1 MPFLDADCKEV
12 KYFACGENFNQ
23 TETPFSLNSR
33 YASVYLIRF
42 EWEKMFITLTRK
54 SRVSSRDHVCRTLS
68 FFLPT
73 VINTL

>member
-33 YASVYLIRF
+33 YASVYLKRF
-42 EWEKMFITLTRK
+42 EWEKCL
-54 SRVSSRDHVCRTLS
+54 
-68 FFLPT
+68 LP
-73 VINTL
+73 